1 MEFSDSNYSE
11 EEKDTT
17 HPTTFETN
25 EESIKEAPQ
34 KVNYK
39 KWINSESDISHI
51 SHLIKFE
58 SESSTDKESSSEE
71 NNNSEKEEDIK
82 NNKKEEYEEN
92 EEDNTSKEEKIDNK
106 NDKINFLFIWAEGG
120 YDVKITGSFC
130 DWRIKFNMTK
140 DNNDNL
146 FKCQLP
152 LEHKIYQ
159 FKFIVDNEWKC
170 SDKYPIKE
178 DNSGNINNF
187 IDLTNYSEKKEKIEK
202 KPQEKKEEK
211 DEKININENIK
222 ETCDKNKNK
231 IKRKDSIYSSQ
242 FPSNDSITP
251 LPLPNKRYYQSFK
264 LDKFSHQFKIGNEK
278 FFNYTQ
284 KYSFSNESS
293 CKPIFFLGHV
303 NLNHL
308 ISSKNKKAIYIK
320 NCMSFR
326 YREKACTVLYYK

>member
-71 NNNSEKEEDIK
+71 NNNSEKEED
-82 NNKKEEYEEN
+82 EEN
-92 EEDNTSKEEKIDNK
+92 EEDNISKEEKIDNK
-106 NDKINFLFIWAEGG
+106 NEKINFLFIWAEGG

-140 DNNDNL
+140 DNSDNL

-170 SDKYPIKE
+170 SAKYPIKK
-178 DNSGNINNF
+178 DNSGNINNY
-187 IDLTNYSEKKEKIEK
+187 IDLTNYSEKKENIEK
-202 KPQEKKEEK
+202 KPQEKNEK
-211 DEKININENIK
+211 AKISENMK
-222 ETCDKNKNK
+222 ETDNNKNKNK

-251 LPLPNKRYYQSFK
+251 SPLPNKRYYQSFK
-264 LDKFSHQFKIGNEK
+264 LDKFSRQFIIGNEK
-278 FFNYTQ
+278 YLNYKE
-284 KYSFSNESS
+284 KYSFSSESS
-293 CKPIFFLGHV
+293 CKPIYFLGHV

-308 ISSKNKKAIYIK
+308 ISSKNKKKIYLK